1 MLDAWFDKELPG
13 DPMDHHINGLLEHTM
28 RDNRSLLA
36 KAEGRSGKPVKLTTE
51 EFERQILQ
59 SPCQDSTA
67 GDRSDLIA
75 FRGSQSGMQKSRLQG
90 LRRELRDQLEAC
102 LYQLDLLRL
111 EEEELHQSVTA
122 VASLLELD
130 VYQYIYCIAQLT
142 KRSAGELSRW

>member
-1 MLDAWFDKELPG
+1 
-13 DPMDHHINGLLEHTM
+13 
-28 RDNRSLLA
+28 
-36 KAEGRSGKPVKLTTE
+36 
-51 EFERQILQ
+51 
-59 SPCQDSTA
+59 
-67 GDRSDLIA
+67 
-75 FRGSQSGMQKSRLQG
+75 
-90 LRRELRDQLEAC
+90 